1 MERWRKGEQDGNHR
15 LLVNLILEV
24 TSHHFH
30 CILFVRRKTL
40 GMAYIQGEGISQ
52 VSKYQEAEINGG
64 HLEAANHIY
73 TSWNF
78 HYKWQNNKN
87 NKKS

>member
-1 MERWRKGEQDGNHR
+1 
-15 LLVNLILEV
+15 
-24 TSHHFH
+24 
-30 CILFVRRKTL
+30 
-40 GMAYIQGEGISQ
+40 MAYIQGEGISQ
-52 VSKYQEAEINGG
+52 VSKYQKAEINGG
-64 HLEAANHIY
+64 HLEVANHIY